1 MRLSKFLFLVL
12 FMLSLNAS
20 VVSWLGDYDKALE
33 EAKKEQKPLLVLLV
47 KKECKTCNDIIVK
60 CFMNRDYVDRLNEKY
75 VAVMVTYEGESSYP
89 IELLY
94 STTFPTLFFL
104 KNLCMGILSVR
115 GTCSNFIETSLEREK
130 GGGGNRVEKSLESI
144 VLQCTLEV
152 YNSSVNL
159 VLTQQRQHHLLCKVV
174 FLCSTLW

>member
-1 MRLSKFLFLVL
+1 
-12 FMLSLNAS
+12 
-20 VVSWLGDYDKALE
+20 
-33 EAKKEQKPLLVLLV
+33 
-47 KKECKTCNDIIVK
+47 
-60 CFMNRDYVDRLNEKY
+60 
-75 VAVMVTYEGESSYP
+75 
-89 IELLY
+89 
-94 STTFPTLFFL
+94 
-104 KNLCMGILSVR
+104 MGILSVR

-174 FLCSTLW
+174 FLCLTLW